1 MEYQSNT
8 VLITGASRGLGAN
21 FSKVLAADGF
31 KIIGVGRN
39 KKNLETV
46 MSNLPNQ
53 RLGHNYIEIDVTN
66 EEEVHEKIGGLNIYG
81 LVNNAGIA
89 STNLLHKETK
99 SNLSKIFETNL
110 LGSINISNAIIPTMI
125 KNKIGKIINIA
136 STLGYRPLSYVGAYS
151 ATKSALIQVTK
162 SQSIELARY
171 NICVNA
177 LAPGYILT
185 DINREQL
192 EGEAGLLLKKKIPL
206 RRFAKAEELDVIVS
220 MLLNRHNTYMTGAV
234 IAVDGGLSAG
244 L

>member
-1 MEYQSNT
+1 MNYQSNT

-21 FSKVLAADGF
+21 FSKVLAAEGF
-31 KIIGVGRN
+31 KIIGIGRN
-39 KKNLETV
+39 KKNLKSV
-46 MSNLPNQ
+46 ISNLPNQ
-53 RLGHNYIEIDVTN
+53 NLEHEFLEIDITN
-66 EEEVHEKIGGLNIYG
+66 EQEVFEKLSGLDIYG

-89 STNLLHKETK
+89 NTKLLHEETY
-99 SNLSKIFETNL
+99 SNLSKIFNTNL
-110 LGSINISNAIIPTMI
+110 LGSMNVSNAIIPNMI
-125 KNKIGKIINIA
+125 KNKSGKIINIA

-151 ATKSALIQVTK
+151 ATKAALIQVTK
-162 SQSIELARY
+162 SQSIELARF

-185 DINREQL
+185 DINKEQL
-192 EGEAGLLLKKKIPL
+192 EGDAGVLLKKKIPL
-206 RRFAKAEELDVIVS
+206 KRFATAEELDVIIS